1 MSSQSRKGETTMT
14 KFSLVLILSLVSLT
28 ACVSP
33 RSNDNSTLLMQQI
46 APTGKLRAAIS
57 VGPAGNQFRATI
69 DPATNQPRGVPV
81 DLANALGQKLG
92 VPVQLVTY
100 SNYVDLLEAAGR
112 DAWDVTFLTFDQE
125 RAKVMDFGPAYF
137 LYEFTYLVPAG
148 STIQSQSEVD
158 RPGVRISVTQ
168 GPVTARN
175 REQSLKSATLK
186 RFKTL
191 AELLD
196 QVRAGNVDAAAAG
209 RETLAGLAARLPGA
223 RVLDGSYY
231 VESVAIAVPK
241 GRPASLAYVSDFIET
256 AKATGLV
263 RQAFDSAGFKQAAVA
278 PPALR
283 R

>member
-1 MSSQSRKGETTMT
+1 MNKR
-14 KFSLVLILSLVSLT
+14 SLMLILGLASLT

-33 RSNDNSTLLMQQI
+33 QSGDRSTLQRLQI

-57 VGPAGNQFRATI
+57 VGPAANQFRATI
-69 DPATNQPRGVPV
+69 DPATKQPRGVPV
-81 DLANALGQKLG
+81 DLANALGRKLG

-100 SNYVDLLEAAGR
+100 SNYPDLLEAAGH

-125 RAKVMDFGPAYF
+125 RAKVIDFGPAYF

-148 STIQSQSEVD
+148 SAIQSQDEVD
-158 RPGVRISVTQ
+158 RPGVRIAVAEGS
-168 GPVTARN
+168 VTARN

-191 AELLD
+191 AEIRD
-196 QVRAGNVDAAAAG
+196 QVRAGYVDAAAAG
-209 RETLAGLAARLPGA
+209 RETLSGLANQLPGS
-223 RVLDGSYY
+223 RVLNGAYY
-231 VESVAIAVPK
+231 VEGVAIAVPK
-241 GRPASLAYVSDFIET
+241 GRPEPLTYVSDFIET

-278 PPALR
+278 PPAPR